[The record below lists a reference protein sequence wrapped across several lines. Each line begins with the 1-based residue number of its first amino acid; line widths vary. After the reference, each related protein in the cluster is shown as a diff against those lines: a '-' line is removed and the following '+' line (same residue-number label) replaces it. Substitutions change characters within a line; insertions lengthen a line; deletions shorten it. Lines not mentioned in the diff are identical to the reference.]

1 MNPYRS
7 IIHTRSIR
15 ELISIAKRCNRIDLT
30 PYAKQGFSFEQ
41 LTEIAY
47 ALAYLKVSP
56 SDISKFAD
64 TSLDKYELESLFRDL
79 QPKTDASINS

>member
-15 ELISIAKRCNRIDLT
+15 ELISVAKRCDRIDLT
-30 PYAKQGFSFEQ
+30 PYAKQGFNFEQ
-41 LTEIAY
+41 LAEIAY

-56 SDISKFAD
+56 ADISKFAD
-64 TSLDKYELESLFRDL
+64 TSLDKYQLESLFRDL
-79 QPKTDASINS
+79 QPKTDTSISC

>member
-7 IIHTRSIR
+7 IIHTRSIK
-15 ELISIAKRCNRIDLT
+15 ELISVAKRCDRIDLT
-30 PYAKQGFSFEQ
+30 PYANQGFNFEQ

-56 SDISKFAD
+56 VDISKVAN
-64 TSLDKYELESLFRDL
+64 TNLNKYQLENVFRTL
-79 QPKTDASINS
+79 QPKK